1 MPDQEFHLEITERF
15 VDVRL
20 DAPRRTRFYALAFFA
35 GLTVIAMCALLFLPG
50 KHGAPSIWLDLLM
63 SDPGSSGFLIGCFLL
78 LSFPLLMLV
87 MTKRYVR
94 LAFPSDETFRC
105 DGLTLTIA
113 RARWFDVN
121 NSRWDTFS
129 FALAHVKKIR
139 YRRIAYL
146 RGYSVYGLRFIAD
159 GKTRRV
165 LPGLKGGDA
174 EKILLTLKALGADV
188 PDDPPVPSKLKEV

>member
-1 MPDQEFHLEITERF
+1 MPDQEFQVEVTKQS

-20 DAPRRTRFYALAFFA
+20 NAPRRTRFYALAFFG
-35 GLTVIAMCALLFLPG
+35 GLTVLAMCALLFLPG
-50 KHGAPSIWLDLLM
+50 KHGAPSMWHDLLM
-63 SDPGSSGFLIGCFLL
+63 SNADSSGFLFGCFLL
-78 LSFPLLMLV
+78 LSFPFLILV

-94 LAFPSDETFRC
+94 LAFPSDETFHC
-105 DGLTLTIA
+105 DGSKLTIA
-113 RARWFDVN
+113 RARWLDVH

-129 FALAHVKKIR
+129 IALADVREIR

-146 RGYSVYGLRFIAD
+146 RGYSVYGLRFIAG

-174 EKILLTLKALGADV
+174 EKILLTLKAFGADI
-188 PDDPPVPSKLKEV
+188 PDDPPVPSKLKDI